1 MNPHTMRKRSRR
13 WMIGTAAVAAVLIA
27 VVAAAPFAYRSWS
40 EREPNFHDTFSRT
53 WDDQPHRDGWQA
65 FGGTWQVA
73 DGAMQN
79 IADDRGARLMKGS
92 TRWHNYIVEADIQ
105 LLGEAGDAGLLVRS
119 SQEEAGVDSYHGY
132 FAGLRDID
140 ETLIMGRADYGWH
153 EEQTI
158 PVHSGVHT
166 RSWYHLK
173 FLAYECNF
181 AASATNEAG
190 EITTANI
197 QDPAC
202 LAQGRFG
209 LQSYSTGAMW
219 KNLQVRPATQTDLRA
234 MLSAGSSN
242 APGHQGV
249 ADPWSERRFIE
260 PMQRELRDHKT
271 DPNALPIANLRLWA
285 HNLPSQVTVH
295 GVVTLVAPILFVQ
308 DSTGGIAIP
317 NAHAD
322 TPVQIGDSVEA
333 RGNAEQHDFS
343 SVLQDADVRLLWSHT
358 PVPPVSVTA
367 AQAATGAFD
376 AQYIETEGQLVEEQH
391 KGAKSVE
398 LKLAEG
404 SQAFVAIA
412 ESPSLAETL
421 SSLKTGSRLRVRG
434 ICVTDRA
441 FARNEIPFA
450 LLMRSVDDAQMIE
463 APPWWNTLH
472 VIELIIGLL
481 ALSFG
486 LQAAYTS
493 VKRSQLR
500 AVIEERERLALEM
513 HDTLAQSYA
522 GLGFQLEAL
531 CSEVDPGS
539 LMHSQLES
547 TVSMVRTGHLEA
559 RRNIAALRPGPLEQ
573 MGLAKALENTAHSI
587 IQDGPIAISLSVR
600 GEPKDMP
607 LRIGDTLFRI
617 GQEAIANAVR
627 HGHPRTISLRLV
639 YGKPSVKLTIRD
651 DGQGFSTLNE
661 SAGFGIRNMKRRA
674 GGIDANL
681 RIHSSP
687 GHGTSVQVRAV
698 LPQSPL
704 ATWWRGIIRTGKW
717 KRGRYGIY
725 L

>member
-1 MNPHTMRKRSRR
+1 
-13 WMIGTAAVAAVLIA
+13 
-27 VVAAAPFAYRSWS
+27 
-40 EREPNFHDTFSRT
+40 
-53 WDDQPHRDGWQA
+53 
-65 FGGTWQVA
+65 
-73 DGAMQN
+73 
-79 IADDRGARLMKGS
+79 
-92 TRWHNYIVEADIQ
+92 
-105 LLGEAGDAGLLVRS
+105 
-119 SQEEAGVDSYHGY
+119 
-132 FAGLRDID
+132 
-140 ETLIMGRADYGWH
+140 
-153 EEQTI
+153 
-158 PVHSGVHT
+158 
-166 RSWYHLK
+166 
-173 FLAYECNF
+173 
-181 AASATNEAG
+181 
-190 EITTANI
+190 
-197 QDPAC
+197 
-202 LAQGRFG
+202 
-209 LQSYSTGAMW
+209 
-219 KNLQVRPATQTDLRA
+219 
-234 MLSAGSSN
+234 
-242 APGHQGV
+242 
-249 ADPWSERRFIE
+249 
-260 PMQRELRDHKT
+260 
-271 DPNALPIANLRLWA
+271 
-285 HNLPSQVTVH
+285 
-295 GVVTLVAPILFVQ
+295 
-308 DSTGGIAIP
+308 
-317 NAHAD
+317 
-322 TPVQIGDSVEA
+322 
-333 RGNAEQHDFS
+333 
-343 SVLQDADVRLLWSHT
+343 
-358 PVPPVSVTA
+358 VTA

-651 DGQGFSTLNE
+651 DGQGFSTLKE